1 MTISILVVDDDI
13 SIKENTEEFLNRSGY
28 DCTSAA
34 SGEGA
39 MQVLESF
46 VPDIVVTDVMLTG
59 MDGLELTR
67 FIKKQYKSEVIVMTG
82 YGADYSYEEAVNA
95 GASDFI
101 FKPFRFEELSL
112 RIKRV
117 TRELR
122 LKKIN
127 EKMITEL
134 KSLAITDGLTKLY
147 NSRHFFKQ
155 LKSEMERHMRYS
167 RPLSL
172 LLMDIDDFKNFNDT
186 FGHLE
191 GDRVLIKV
199 GQIITSCLRM
209 MDTAYR
215 YGGEEF
221 TVILPET
228 ELKRACVVGERV
240 RKALIDGKFHT
251 KSHKD
256 LSVTISVGGTDFTKD
271 DDCHSFIKRADKAM
285 YMSKFKGKNR
295 VTCVSCDVKSSDLE
309 VG

>member
-13 SIKENTEEFLNRSGY
+13 SIKENTEEFLRRSGY
-28 DCTSAA
+28 ECISAS
-34 SGEGA
+34 SGEEA
-39 MQVLESF
+39 VKIIELF
-46 VPDIVVTDVMLTG
+46 LPDIVVTDILLTG

-101 FKPFRFEELSL
+101 FKPFRFEELAL

-117 TRELR
+117 IRELK
-122 LKKIN
+122 LKIIN
-127 EKMITEL
+127 EKMIMEL
-134 KSLAITDGLTKLY
+134 ESLAITDGLTKLY

-228 ELKRACVVGERV
+228 ELKRACVVGERI

-251 KSHKD
+251 ESHKD
-256 LSVTISVGGTDFTKD
+256 LNVTISVGGTDFTKN
-271 DDCHSFIKRADKAM
+271 DDCQSFIKRADKAM

-295 VTCVSCDVKSSDLE
+295 VTCLSCDQQTPDFE
-309 VG
+309 H

>member
-1 MTISILVVDDDI
+1 MTISILIVDDDI
-13 SIKENTEEFLNRSGY
+13 SIKENTEEFFRRSGY
-28 DCTSAA
+28 KTASVL
-34 SGEGA
+34 SGEEA
-39 MQVLESF
+39 VQIMESF
-46 VPDIVVTDVMLTG
+46 LPDIVITDIMLNG

-117 TRELR
+117 IRELK
-122 LKKIN
+122 LKVIN
-127 EKMITEL
+127 EKMISEL
-134 KSLAITDGLTKLY
+134 KALAITDGLTKLY

-155 LKSEMERHMRYS
+155 LSNEMERHMRYS

-186 FGHLE
+186 FGHIE

-199 GQIITSCLRM
+199 GKIITSCLRT

-221 TVILPET
+221 TVILPEI
-228 ELKRACVVGERV
+228 ELKRACVVGERI
-240 RKALIDGKFHT
+240 RKALVNGNFQTESKENLT
-251 KSHKD
+251 
-256 LSVTISVGGTDFTKD
+256 VTISVGATEFIEN
-271 DDCHSFIKRADKAM
+271 DDCHSFIKRADRAM

-295 VTCVSCDVKSSDLE
+295 VTCLPE
-309 VG
+309 